1 MLADVLK
8 TKESHHKGKK
18 RDLKDA
24 DMKIEA
30 ESTNNKDELLIK
42 VIPLETHVVIGY
54 AALLSQA
61 FCSGTKFKKVIN

>member
-1 MLADVLK
+1 
-8 TKESHHKGKK
+8 
-18 RDLKDA
+18 
-24 DMKIEA
+24 MKIEA
-30 ESTNNKDELLIK
+30 ESTNNKVELLIK